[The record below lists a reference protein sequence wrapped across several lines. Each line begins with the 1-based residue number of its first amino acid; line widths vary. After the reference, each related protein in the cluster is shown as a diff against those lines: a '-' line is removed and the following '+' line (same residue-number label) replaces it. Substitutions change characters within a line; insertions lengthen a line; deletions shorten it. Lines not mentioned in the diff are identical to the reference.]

1 MKKIKED
8 PTAMYDDESDKEKKI
23 RLITLLTSSIQ
34 EAEFYDAMDM
44 IHAIGDFD
52 NTDHVTVNRMLKEF
66 DAVDEL

>member
-44 IHAIGDFD
+44 VFIRKRAMMSDITGQY
-52 NTDHVTVNRMLKEF
+52 ML
-66 DAVDEL
+66 DI